1 MNYPLL
7 KVTIGYIKQHLLQ
20 TVLLIV
26 GIAFGV
32 ALIVSVDIAN
42 QSASRSFSISKEIL
56 STSTTHHILGTYS
69 DFDEEVY
76 KNIRLELGLNNI
88 APIVEDYVNVPN
100 LDGRAVRLLG
110 TDFFAGLI
118 FNESQSNPIANLSE
132 NNLTQLITKP
142 GTALISSDLGQALGI
157 QAGQA
162 LDLTYGSETIEIEII
177 GVLDTSGDDLSES
190 LGGLILTDISTA
202 QELLGKVGRLSQID
216 LIIDEESEIGV
227 EFLHT
232 IKNKLPEGVE
242 IKTKDSLL
250 GSAKSL
256 TRSFELN
263 LTALSLLALFVGV
276 FLIYNIV
283 SFSVI
288 QRRTIIG
295 TLRSIGTTRRQ
306 VFRMIMT
313 EALVIGLIGSVIGLV
328 GGVLLGRSI
337 VELVTRSINDLYY
350 TLTVTNFSVSPETII
365 KGLTAGI
372 AAALIAALVPAY
384 EAAHFSPIN
393 ILRRSNFEGF
403 FARSIRFLSLIGIVF
418 IALGYIA
425 IILPTKSIILSL
437 LSVFLIL
444 FGASL
449 LIPLFTSILMKFF
462 SLILKPFGVISR
474 MSPRNIVRSS
484 SRTAVA
490 IASLTV
496 AISVILSVSIMIG
509 SFRSTV
515 TNWLESALT
524 ADIFISMDSPN
535 ISSQA
540 GLDPQIIYD
549 VKNQQGVDRV
559 ATVRRVLYNS
569 PDYGLFNLVAVTK
582 DLATVNREF
591 IWRDLDDENLWNR
604 MQDNS
609 ILISESFAYKNNI
622 TPGPGAQIELQTD
635 QGSRSFEV
643 SGVYYDYGAQSGV
656 LLMSDQLYRSL
667 WNDEKITSL
676 GIYVSNINELEKTVD
691 DLRANLS
698 KYSNLVIR
706 SNKNLKES
714 AINTF
719 DRTFTVTSALRLLI
733 AIVAFISVLSSLMA
747 LQLEREREL
756 GVFRAIGMTVSQI
769 RKMIFLENGLIGLA
783 SGIFSIPVG
792 MVLSMILIYVINLR
806 SFGWTLNFSLEPR
819 YFFEAL
825 GIALI
830 ASLAA
835 GIYPAYLVGKEN
847 VSNLI
852 REE

>member
-7 KVTIGYIKQHLLQ
+7 NVTIGYIKQHILQ
-20 TVLLIV
+20 SVLLIV

-76 KNIRLELGLNNI
+76 KNLRLELGLNNI
-88 APIVEDYVNVPN
+88 APIVEEYVNLPD

-110 TDFFAGLI
+110 TDFFSDLI
-118 FNESQSNPIANLSE
+118 FNENQNNPIANLSE
-132 NNLTQLITKP
+132 NNLTLLVTKP
-142 GTALISSDLGQALGI
+142 GTALISSELAQTLEI
-157 QAGQA
+157 QTGEL
-162 LDLTYGSETIEIEII
+162 LDLTYGLETLKVEIA
-177 GVLDTSGDDLSES
+177 GVLDSTSDELSES

-216 LIIDEESEIGV
+216 LIIDEESGERGS
-227 EFLHT
+227 LLQS
-232 IKNKLPEGVE
+232 IKNYLPDGVE
-242 IKTKDSLL
+242 IKGKELLL

-288 QRRTIIG
+288 QRRSIIG
-295 TLRSIGTTRRQ
+295 TLRSIGATRRQ
-306 VFRMIMT
+306 IFRMIMF
-313 EALVIGLIGSVIGLV
+313 EALIIGLIGSLIGLL
-328 GGVLLGRSI
+328 GGIVLGRSI

-350 TLTVTNFSVSPETII
+350 TLTVTNFSVSPETIV

-372 AAALIAALVPAY
+372 LAALIAAVVPAY
-384 EAAHFSPIN
+384 EAARFSPIN
-393 ILRRSNFEGF
+393 ILRQSNFEAF
-403 FARSIRFLSLIGIVF
+403 FVKSIRFLSIIGIVF
-418 IALGYIA
+418 IALGYVA
-425 IILPTKSIILSL
+425 IILPTKSLILSL

-444 FGASL
+444 FGASFLVPFFTAL
-449 LIPLFTSILMKFF
+449 LMNFF
-462 SLILKPFGVISR
+462 SLLLKPFGVISR
-474 MSPRNIVRSS
+474 MSPRNIIRSS

-515 TNWLESALT
+515 ASWLDSALT
-524 ADIFISMDSPN
+524 ADIFISMDRPN
-535 ISSQA
+535 ISSQS
-540 GLDPQIIYD
+540 GLDPQIIDD
-549 VKNQQGVDRV
+549 VEKGQGVDRV

-569 PDYGLFNLVAVTK
+569 PDYGFFNLVAVTK

-591 IWRDLDDENLWNR
+591 IWRELDDENLWER

-609 ILISESFAYKNNI
+609 ILASESFAYKNNI
-622 TPGPGAQIELQTD
+622 NPGPGARIELQTD
-635 QGSRSFEV
+635 QGLKSFKV

-656 LLMSDQLYRSL
+656 LLISDQLYRSL
-667 WNDEKITSL
+667 WHDDKITSL
-676 GIYVSNINELEKTVD
+676 GIYVSSINDLEKTVD
-691 DLRANLS
+691 QLRAQLS

-769 RKMIFLENGLIGLA
+769 RRMIFLENGLIGLA
-783 SGIFSIPVG
+783 SGIFSIPIG
-792 MVLSMILIYVINLR
+792 LVLATILIYVINLR

-819 YFFEAL
+819 YFFEAT

-835 GIYPAYLVGKEN
+835 GIYPAYLIGKED
-847 VSNLI
+847 VGNLI